1 MLISNVVVAVFPLAP
16 WSGLDENH
24 GGQYAAFEDLIEK
37 FVTAMTGCGITP
49 YVVLDGGSDY
59 TDKKV
64 QTLTLRAEQLIK
76 KAHQA
81 AAEGTK
87 KHILPLLAKMV
98 FKQTLVRLGVPVAQC
113 YSEADQ
119 EIAALAIKWQCPV
132 LSNDSDFY
140 IFELPAGLLPIS
152 HFRWKDVK
160 QNGSQRYIPC
170 KSYNTSSFCIFFN
183 IQRQLLPTFAA
194 LAGNDYVKLQWTGS
208 FISWTQFA
216 PAGSERTGRLE
227 GLLCWLRNFQQPE
240 QALQAALGLMGE
252 LSEKKKVEVLE
263 GLALGMEE
271 YRVPSSL
278 RYSTGVNVL
287 CFSVLQVVGLVP
299 DWMLQPLT
307 QARLTADVLDVLLL
321 QRMSLSF
328 PVDKDDMPS
337 ACLTSRPLRQLMY
350 GLLLGRGGGPSCG
363 GDRQSGPPAKNHQG
377 PKGCRH
383 SAAGSQLAEHS
394 ERLQVLLEAL
404 GVTEASLIHLPP
416 QLRLPVAVTC
426 YWLQRAQ
433 PPPAQTLLKALLLG
447 LSNEDTL
454 RHRAALQAQ
463 KTQYKGKVDGSVA
476 HTFNQWQVCLKDSIH
491 LNQLLG
497 FPLPEP
503 QIARYDCKL
512 LSMPWTHS
520 HDVLHC
526 WVRDQWYRGLGL
538 ICQKLSTSSRSQ
550 KATAARRKPLGDLT
564 ASLQQLF
571 ILDEETET
579 EIKSMVRVQE
589 DLQHDDLLSMKTRYR
604 TKERINRCKNPEL
617 ARKEEC
623 RGRDHL

>member
-271 YRVPSSL
+271 YRVPSI
-278 RYSTGVNVL
+278 NVL

-363 GDRQSGPPAKNHQG
+363 GDRQSGPPPTTTQ
-377 PKGCRH
+377 P
-383 SAAGSQLAEHS
+383 HS

-454 RHRAALQAQ
+454 RHR

-503 QIARYDCKL
+503 QIARLYEGTVVHQLVHMMRTGGRLKAFLRSSQSSVKQYHKL
-512 LSMPWTHS
+512 LSVILRLHS
-520 HDVLHC
+520 
-526 WVRDQWYRGLGL
+526 
-538 ICQKLSTSSRSQ
+538 QKLSTSSRSQ